1 MKLDQAASR
10 LAAQIR
16 DVPDFPRKGI
26 VFKDITPL
34 LQDGPS
40 LKLACEL
47 LAAPFAKSRVD
58 LVVGIESRGF
68 IFAVPVALAL
78 GAGFAVARKQGKLPW
93 ETRRESYELEYGS
106 AEIEMHSDA
115 VRPGQRVLIVDD
127 VIATGGTAAATARL
141 VRALGGEVVAA
152 SFLIELGFLDGRKAL
167 DDTPV
172 EALLRY

>member
-1 MKLDQAASR
+1 MKIDGAASR
-10 LAAQIR
+10 LAARIR

-78 GAGFAVARKQGKLPW
+78 GAGFTVARKQGKLPW

-115 VRPGQRVLIVDD
+115 VRAGQRVLIVDD

-167 DDTPV
+167 DGTPV